1 MEVTRSSSVDAPP
14 DSFVV
19 RRGGPRAGGR
29 RPGSDA
35 ARTAVLRAEAIIAAH
50 PSAAYSPTTL
60 ALAAGVSTRSL
71 ARGFQRVRGH
81 SPMEAVRRERLQRVH
96 RDLLTAAAGDRV
108 TDAAMR
114 WGFFHLGR
122 FSSAYAARFGE
133 LPSETRRRS
142 QTGRAQ
148 PPRVEPVGRSPQEC
162 HS

>member
-1 MEVTRSSSVDAPP
+1 MEVTLSSSVDAPP
-14 DSFVV
+14 DSFAV
-19 RRGGPRAGGR
+19 RPGGSPAGGR
-29 RPGSDA
+29 RPGSDS

-50 PSAAYSPTTL
+50 PAAAYSPMTL
-60 ALAAGVSTRSL
+60 ALAVGVSTRSL
-71 ARGFQRVRGH
+71 ARGFQRVRGY

-108 TDAAMR
+108 TDTAMR

-142 QTGRAQ
+142 QSGQARAQ
-148 PPRVEPVGRSPQEC
+148 RVAPLGRTQQAY